1 MALSAWKFQL
11 PAAASILKT
20 ASGGLLVEDRSK
32 GKVAGVG
39 RFLFQMK
46 EILKWNR
53 SFVSDLRKMESQP
66 RPAELGGGF
75 GGLLLRKFS
84 FVVSLYGFKDFFKG
98 GVFYA

>member
-46 EILKWNR
+46 EILK
-53 SFVSDLRKMESQP
+53 
-66 RPAELGGGF
+66 
-75 GGLLLRKFS
+75 
-84 FVVSLYGFKDFFKG
+84 
-98 GVFYA
+98 

>member
-1 MALSAWKFQL
+1 MPEKVDGIATRIKAITICLHTLVEMPEKADGIMALSAWKFQL

-46 EILKWNR
+46 EILK
-53 SFVSDLRKMESQP
+53 
-66 RPAELGGGF
+66 
-75 GGLLLRKFS
+75 
-84 FVVSLYGFKDFFKG
+84 
-98 GVFYA
+98 